1 MTNISNFIK
10 ERRKALGLSQ
20 EKLALL
26 TGYNDRSS
34 IAKIEKGEL
43 NLNADKIALMSK
55 ALDCSV
61 TELMGIGPQESTVI
75 FNVIGDISAGY
86 GGIAYEQYGA
96 DTVEI
101 SSHYLNGLDKNEFFV
116 LRVKGQSMYPKYC
129 DGDLVLIKKCSTANN
144 SQVAAVIYDDELGT
158 LKKVEY
164 QSQQNTMRLV
174 PINPNY
180 EPITLKGEELN
191 HCRILGVPRL
201 LIREIN
207 E

>member
-20 EKLALL
+20 ESLALL
-26 TGYNDRSS
+26 TGYTDRSS

-43 NLNADKIALMSK
+43 NLNASKIKLMANALQ
-55 ALDCSV
+55 CSV
-61 TELMGIGPQESTVI
+61 NELMGADTQENTVV
-75 FNVIGDISAGY
+75 FNIIGDISAGY
-86 GGIAYEQYGA
+86 GGVAYEQYGA
-96 DTVEI
+96 DTIKI
-101 SSHYLNGLDKNEFFV
+101 SSHYLNGLSKDNFFV
-116 LRVKGQSMYPKYC
+116 LRVKGQSMYPAFC
-129 DGDLVLIKKCSTANN
+129 DGDLVLIKKCAAVNN
-144 SQVAAVIYDDELGT
+144 GEVAAVIYDDELGT

-164 QSQQNTMRLV
+164 QKQKNTMRLV

-180 EPITLKGEELN
+180 EPVTIKDEELN

-201 LIREIN
+201 LIREF